1 MILGTEVNEFV
12 LNRQQSKIHYLQEEN
27 KQLQEYIVDLENV
40 IKLNKQ
46 AMGLTMEGMNKR
58 GQLTSDSST
67 MSMCYTNYQNSQIE
81 SVMKLLNEENE
92 KLMKGFTNQQRIA
105 QQLQTKLFLQ
115 EQISEEQQN
124 YYKDLIADLEYKLIE
139 LKRNIHDKEFA
150 IQELERMKPIQE
162 REGQLVKLVEIVTPS
177 EQNLKLHEEL
187 ENVRSLLTKIT
198 TEAQQ
203 ITETNNTLREVNYH
217 LKREIFKMR
226 IVLRSQTNY
235 QCMKDFVFNEFI
247 DKTDDNLELN
257 REVQNHRGKLE
268 SLHQE
273 LYGTYG
279 LGYGFSPEPQQ
290 LKYLSKNERMIYQEK
305 LHKMEMMVKGFKEL
319 FEKEKNANIHI
330 RKLYNTLLE
339 KYESILDT
347 NELLIKSNQLKD
359 ERNEKQQ
366 IELQFYKKQSQS
378 LMEQLRNRKTIFN
391 SIVLNQEQDIAVQ
404 IFSPRFQQRQ
414 QSNSLQSSNMK
425 NQQSY
430 ELDNKKIISKEFQS
444 LKNNQ
449 QQQQQQSQSQQQQT
463 VQKQQQKN
471 ILTQK
476 PNLPQLEIDDSSSE
490 EQAKYICQTA
500 RGDNQQLRK
509 LNQQQQQGQILQY
522 YDMTKQECIEFLM
535 SMFNDYFK
543 KLDFSNI
550 KKLQLMKQIQ
560 DQPIFKKAIRRSYS
574 NPFLYFS
581 NTNNIAFNQPP
592 KQSVLAI
599 TKNEIQLLLAEI
611 QSKKQNQNNYQ
622 DQGNDL
628 FSVDVSKIDIKQ
640 NKRQII
646 DNELSFISN
655 FEQQD

>member
-12 LNRQQSKIHYLQEEN
+12 SNRQQSKIHYLQEEN
-27 KQLQEYIVDLENV
+27 KQLQEYIIDLENAL
-40 IKLNKQ
+40 KLNKQ
-46 AMGLTMEGMNKR
+46 AMALTMEGMNKR
-58 GQLTSDSST
+58 VQLTSDSST
-67 MSMCYTNYQNSQIE
+67 MSMCYTNYQNSQLE
-81 SVMKLLNEENE
+81 SVIKLLNEENE
-92 KLMKGFTNQQRIA
+92 KLMKGLSNQQKIT
-105 QQLQTKLFLQ
+105 QQLQTKLLLQ

-124 YYKDLIADLEYKLIE
+124 YYKDLIADLEYKLID
-139 LKRNIHDKEFA
+139 LKRNIHDKEYA

-162 REGQLVKLVEIVTPS
+162 REGQLVKLIEIVTPS

-187 ENVRSLLTKIT
+187 ENVRNLLNKIT
-198 TEAQQ
+198 NEAQS

-235 QCMKDFVFNEFI
+235 QCMKDFVYQEFI

-273 LYGTYG
+273 LYGING

-330 RKLYNTLLE
+330 RQLYNILLS

-378 LMEQLRNRKTIFN
+378 LMEQLRNRKTTFN
-391 SIVLNQEQDIAVQ
+391 SIILNQEQDIAAN
-404 IFSPRFQQRQ
+404 IFSPRFQQKQ
-414 QSNSLQSSNMK
+414 QSNSQQFSTMK
-425 NQQSY
+425 
-430 ELDNKKIISKEFQS
+430 
-444 LKNNQ
+444 
-449 QQQQQQSQSQQQQT
+449 
-463 VQKQQQKN
+463 KQQQKN
-471 ILTQK
+471 NEYDNKNSNQEFKQQNNQSQSTKIQLTQK
-476 PNLPQLEIDDSSSE
+476 PILPQLEINDSSSE
-490 EQAKYICQTA
+490 EHIKYICQTA
-500 RGDNQQLRK
+500 RGDNQQLKK
-509 LNQQQQQGQILQY
+509 LNYQQQQGQILQY
-522 YDMTKQECIEFLM
+522 YDMSKQECITFLM

-543 KLDFSNI
+543 KLDFSNV
-550 KKLQLMKQIQ
+550 KKLQLMKQIEEKPFQ
-560 DQPIFKKAIRRSYS
+560 KRFIKRSYS

-581 NTNNIAFNQPP
+581 NANNISFNQPP
-592 KQSVLAI
+592 KQSVVAI
-599 TKNEIQLLLAEI
+599 TKNEIQLLLAEL
-611 QSKKQNQNNYQ
+611 QSKKQIKN
-622 DQGNDL
+622 DQQGIGNDL
-628 FSVDVSKIDIKQ
+628 FNVDVSKIDIKQ
-640 NKRQII
+640 NKRKLI
-646 DNELSFISN
+646 DNDLSFISN